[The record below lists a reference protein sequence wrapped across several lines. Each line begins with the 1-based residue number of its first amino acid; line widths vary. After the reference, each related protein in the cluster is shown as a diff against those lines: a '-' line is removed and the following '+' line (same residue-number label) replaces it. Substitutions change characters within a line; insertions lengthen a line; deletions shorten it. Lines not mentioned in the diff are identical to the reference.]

1 MHVGLAVRGLAATV
15 WLSGCGGGVFVGF
28 HSGFDNDPPSISL
41 TTAATSVPAG
51 QTVRFVAAASD
62 DSGVEHVSFHRVD
75 VDGTTLLGRDFSAPY
90 EWTAFAPTDGRTTL
104 SMFARAVDH
113 EGNVADSATV
123 TVDVTH

>member
-1 MHVGLAVRGLAATV
+1 MRVGSAVRGLAATLS
-15 WLSGCGGGVFVGF
+15 LSGCGGGVFVAF
-28 HSGFDNDPPSISL
+28 HAGFDDDPPSISV

-62 DSGVEHVSFHRVD
+62 DNGVDHVSFHRVD

-104 SMFARAVDH
+104 SVFARAVDH
-113 EGNVADSATV
+113 DGNVADSATV
-123 TVDVTH
+123 TVDVTR